1 MPRFNDRFSNH
12 SKAFTGRRL
21 CVVACLALAL
31 ASVRALSST
40 PLPSSQDGPPV
51 QRFSM
56 AVVGD
61 SNSLSYQDR
70 LSHAPQDR
78 GGVYRER
85 TLQWGEVIDRL
96 RAGQVDQGPWEI
108 SGVSNPRL
116 RWMDVLGLPV
126 TRAPRKEDF
135 RYNFANN
142 AADCEQLLVTRKRQ
156 IPRLVKMMDQDPK
169 RWQHGVVVIRI
180 GLPSLEA
187 LMGIQA
193 ATPGV
198 PAVQVPLQSCMARFR
213 ESVALIRRNHP
224 QTHIVLVGSF
234 EESNDTTLLDRW
246 QSARE
251 IANISLM
258 FDAFDNG
265 LRAIV
270 ANDPNASFF
279 DDRAWFRALW
289 GSRDAQGRPAYKTV
303 AIGPTL
309 RVTNTMG
316 DEPRHA
322 LLSDDHAGLVW
333 NVLWAQAMV
342 RHLHDVAKMP
352 VTPIS
357 DAEVEQ
363 LVRSLTE

>member
-1 MPRFNDRFSNH
+1 MTGINDRFDNS
-12 SKAFTGRRL
+12 SKTFGRAL
-21 CVVACLALAL
+21 LHVLAGLTLALAT
-31 ASVRALSST
+31 VRAPSST
-40 PLPSSQDGPPV
+40 PLPPNQDGPSAERIP
-51 QRFSM
+51 M
-56 AVVGD
+56 AVIGD

-96 RAGQVDQGPWEI
+96 RGGQIDQGPWET

-116 RWMDVLGLPV
+116 RWMDILGLPI

-156 IPRLVKMMDQDPK
+156 IPRLVKMMDEDPK

-180 GLPSLEA
+180 GLPSLES

-193 ATPGV
+193 ATPGA
-198 PAVQVPLQSCMARFR
+198 PAVQLPLQSCMARFR

-246 QSARE
+246 QSGRE
-251 IANISLM
+251 IANIGLL
-258 FDAFDNG
+258 FDAFDDG

-279 DDRAWFRALW
+279 DDRAWFRERW

-316 DEPRHA
+316 DEPSHA

-342 RHLHDVAKMP
+342 RHLHEVAKMP

-357 DAEVEQ
+357 DAEVER